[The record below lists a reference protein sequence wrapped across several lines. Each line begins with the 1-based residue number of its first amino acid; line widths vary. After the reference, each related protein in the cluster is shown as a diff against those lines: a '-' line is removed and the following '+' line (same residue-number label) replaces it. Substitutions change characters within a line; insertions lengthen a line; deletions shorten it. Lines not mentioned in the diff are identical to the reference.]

1 MYEKPLNNMN
11 PCVGF
16 LSHWDFN
23 LYKFRLPIMLSL
35 IERGY
40 KVYAICPKGDMNKLL
55 ESHGVAIVNYE
66 INRQSLN
73 PFVERKAIDNIYQ
86 AIKHLDL
93 SIIHTFGAKPNIYGT
108 FAARRAKV
116 PVILN
121 LVEGLGSFYTSNTL
135 KVKLVRWVM
144 ERLYT
149 KIFKISDGCV
159 FVNTSDPQYM
169 IDSNIIDTKK
179 VNIIKSVGIDTKK
192 NNIACY
198 NLSKLENIRS
208 NLNVKNK
215 LVVLMVA
222 RAIKDKGVREFY
234 EAASIIANKQK
245 DVEFIL
251 IGGIDE
257 GNHTNINKDFLLQG
271 CVKWLDHRDDV
282 IDIMAISDIC
292 VLPSYR
298 EGLPVT
304 LLEACAMS
312 KPIVATNAYGC
323 RDVVTDTV
331 NGFLVPIKNAQ
342 LLSEKIETL
351 LSDKSLRMS
360 MGAKGRELAVSEF
373 DINIVNNK
381 YMQYYDSFLK
391 KL

>member
-1 MYEKPLNNMN
+1 MN
-11 PCVGF
+11 PCIGF

-23 LYKFRLPIMLSL
+23 LYKFRLPIMISL

-55 ESHGVAIVNYE
+55 KSHGIAVVNYE

-73 PFVERKAIDNIYQ
+73 PFVELKTIDNIYQ
-86 AIKHLDL
+86 AIKRLDL

-108 FAARRAKV
+108 YAARRAKV

-121 LVEGLGSFYTSNTL
+121 LVEGLGSFYTSGSF
-135 KVKLVRWVM
+135 KVKLVRWVI
-144 ERLYT
+144 ECLYAKT
-149 KIFKISDGCV
+149 FKISDGCV

-169 IDSNIIDTKK
+169 IDSNMIDTKK

-198 NLSKLENIRS
+198 NSSKLENIRS
-208 NLNVKNK
+208 NLNVKHK
-215 LVVLMVA
+215 LIVLMVA
-222 RAIKDKGVREFY
+222 RAIKDKGVGEFY
-234 EAASIIANKQK
+234 EAASIITNKQK

-271 CVKWLDHRDDV
+271 NVRWLDHRDDV

-312 KPIVATNAYGC
+312 KPIVATNTYGC
-323 RDVVTDTV
+323 RDVVTDAV
-331 NGFLVPIKNAQ
+331 NGFLVPIKDAQ

-351 LSDKSLRMS
+351 LRDKSLRMS
-360 MGAKGRELAVSEF
+360 MGAQGRELAVSEF

-381 YMQYYDSFLK
+381 YMQYYDSFLR

>member
-1 MYEKPLNNMN
+1 MYEKPLNNMSL
-11 PCVGF
+11 CVGF

-55 ESHGVAIVNYE
+55 ESYGVAIVNYE

-73 PFVERKAIDNIYQ
+73 PFVELKNIDNIYQ
-86 AIKHLDL
+86 AINNLNL
-93 SIIHTFGAKPNIYGT
+93 SMIHTFGAKPNIYGT
-108 FAARRAKV
+108 FSARRAKV

-121 LVEGLGSFYTSNTL
+121 LVEGLGSFYTSNTF
-135 KVKLVRWVM
+135 KVRLVRWIM

-149 KIFKISDGCV
+149 KIFKMSDGCV

-169 IDSNIIDTKK
+169 IDNNIIGAKK

-198 NLSKLENIRS
+198 NFSKLDSIRS
-208 NLNVKNK
+208 NLNVKNN

-222 RAIKDKGVREFY
+222 RAIKDKGVKEFY
-234 EAASIIANKQK
+234 EAASIIVNKQK

-251 IGGIDE
+251 IGGTDE

-271 CVKWLDHRDDV
+271 CVRWLDHRDDV

-298 EGLPVT
+298 EGLPMT

-312 KPIVATNAYGC
+312 KPIVATNTYGC
-323 RDVVTDTV
+323 RDVVTDAV
-331 NGFLVPIKNAQ
+331 NGFLVPTKNAQ
-342 LLSEKIETL
+342 ALSEKIEML
-351 LSDKSLRMS
+351 LNDKNLRAS
-360 MGAKGRELAVSEF
+360 MGTKGRELAVSEF

>member
-1 MYEKPLNNMN
+1 MN
-11 PCVGF
+11 PCIGF

-23 LYKFRLPIMLSL
+23 LYKFRLPIMISL

-55 ESHGVAIVNYE
+55 KSHGIAVVNYE

-73 PFVERKAIDNIYQ
+73 PFVELKTIDNIYQ
-86 AIKHLDL
+86 AIKRLDL

-108 FAARRAKV
+108 YAARRAKV

-121 LVEGLGSFYTSNTL
+121 LVEGLGSFYTSGSF
-135 KVKLVRWVM
+135 KVKLVRWVI
-144 ERLYT
+144 ECLYAKT
-149 KIFKISDGCV
+149 FKISDGCV

-169 IDSNIIDTKK
+169 IDNNMIDTKK

-198 NLSKLENIRS
+198 NSSKLENIRS
-208 NLNVKNK
+208 NLNVKHK
-215 LVVLMVA
+215 LIVLMVA
-222 RAIKDKGVREFY
+222 RAIKDKGVGEFY
-234 EAASIIANKQK
+234 EAASIITNKQK

-271 CVKWLDHRDDV
+271 NVRWLDHRDDV

-312 KPIVATNAYGC
+312 KPIVATNTYGC
-323 RDVVTDTV
+323 RDVVTDAV
-331 NGFLVPIKNAQ
+331 NGFLVPIKDAQ

-351 LSDKSLRMS
+351 LRDKSLRMS
-360 MGAKGRELAVSEF
+360 MGAQGRELAVSEF

-381 YMQYYDSFLK
+381 YMQYYDSFLR